1 MKAKQTL
8 MASWSL
14 RHAHISFNRALSS
27 PIHVLIRTIVSLI
40 VVSERCVP
48 VCIWPDSSISSY
60 RWSVDRISI
69 QSSTKSL
76 TVAMRFFPLA
86 LQQSY
91 RNEIET
97 ASPASRLINFK
108 LRRYLTHAAPVT
120 SFEVPEAIRAALD
133 KAGVA

>member
-1 MKAKQTL
+1 
-8 MASWSL
+8 
-14 RHAHISFNRALSS
+14 
-27 PIHVLIRTIVSLI
+27 
-40 VVSERCVP
+40 
-48 VCIWPDSSISSY
+48 
-60 RWSVDRISI
+60 
-69 QSSTKSL
+69 
-76 TVAMRFFPLA
+76 MRFFPLA

-133 KAGVA
+133 KAGAHELYINPSVSMFIFTRHI